1 MFKKVNSLKIFRL
14 QRNFE
19 NERERVDGRISI
31 LQSENEQ
38 MKAKISKL
46 ESLVKSVDNNNI
58 TEPGEE
64 PCGYPCAEYI
74 SDIDARVSLIAR
86 IFLIYLNFLVQLN
99 KTAEFV
105 NDYVKAPVL
114 IPSSC
119 QEYRDQGLK
128 INGRY
133 NIHPKKDLPPF
144 EVECQ
149 FVGNIGTTI
158 LDHKYS
164 QHCQINLNVNGN
176 EVDYDGP
183 CKITSQGPEN
193 PGCGDPGK
201 DIDYI
206 I

>member
-1 MFKKVNSLKIFRL
+1 M
-14 QRNFE
+14 
-19 NERERVDGRISI
+19 
-31 LQSENEQ
+31 
-38 MKAKISKL
+38 
-46 ESLVKSVDNNNI
+46 
-58 TEPGEE
+58 
-64 PCGYPCAEYI
+64 
-74 SDIDARVSLIAR
+74 
-86 IFLIYLNFLVQLN
+86 
-99 KTAEFV
+99 
-105 NDYVKAPVL
+105 KAPVL

-176 EVDYDGP
+176 EIDYDGP

-193 PGCGDPGK
+193 PGCGGPGK
-201 DIDYI
+201 DIVGPSFKLLKFA
-206 I
+206 

>member
-1 MFKKVNSLKIFRL
+1 M
-14 QRNFE
+14 
-19 NERERVDGRISI
+19 ERVNAMISI
-31 LQSENEQ
+31 LQSENMQLQSENVQ

-46 ESLVKSVDNNNI
+46 ESLSINDSNI
-58 TEPGEE
+58 TVPGEE

-149 FVGNIGTTI
+149 SVGNIGTTI

-176 EVDYDGP
+176 EIDYDGP